1 MYYSISVSSIV
12 CLVSKRGSNQQ
23 NAVMSKLAAT
33 SPWSK
38 VKTAKK
44 SFRTIDRSLHDWGLA
59 GRLGH
64 NPPESHH
71 RPIPPKLREISSVG
85 RDGTTRPGTE
95 LPFYHLE
102 PSLKSLKLQ
111 TKLKKTYE
119 IILCLSVKNS
129 CKVPHLE
136 IVDTIA
142 GQTMF
147 DCLSVLRD
155 GKPKPRMKQEE
166 LHSTSGT

>member
-1 MYYSISVSSIV
+1 MFILFRKEAGINEIRW
-12 CLVSKRGSNQQ
+12 CSNYQWFHFQ
-23 NAVMSKLAAT
+23 P
-33 SPWSK
+33 PWSK
-38 VKTAKK
+38 VKTAK
-44 SFRTIDRSLHDWGLA
+44 TIDCSPHNWALA

-95 LPFYHLE
+95 LPFSHLE

-111 TKLKKTYE
+111 TKLKKKYE

-129 CKVPHLE
+129 CKVPHPE

-155 GKPKPRMKQEE
+155 GKPKPRMKQEG
-166 LHSTSGT
+166 LHSTSGKLVEKA

>member
-1 MYYSISVSSIV
+1 MFV
-12 CLVSKRGSNQQ
+12 LFPKE
-23 NAVMSKLAAT
+23 AVINKIRWCPNYQRLHLGQKSKLQ
-33 SPWSK
+33 
-38 VKTAKK
+38 KK
-44 SFRTIDRSLHDWGLA
+44 SFRTIDRSLHDWALA

-102 PSLKSLKLQ
+102 PSLKSLKFQ
-111 TKLKKTYE
+111 TKLIKKYE

-129 CKVPHLE
+129 CKVPHPE
-136 IVDTIA
+136 IVYTIA

-155 GKPKPRMKQEE
+155 GKPKPRMKQEG
-166 LHSTSGT
+166 LHWTSGK